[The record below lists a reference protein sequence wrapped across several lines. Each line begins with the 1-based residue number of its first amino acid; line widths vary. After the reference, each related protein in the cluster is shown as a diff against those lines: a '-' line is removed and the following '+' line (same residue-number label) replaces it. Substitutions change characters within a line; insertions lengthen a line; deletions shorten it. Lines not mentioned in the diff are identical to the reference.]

1 MSENSNIID
10 VTETEF
16 NDQVIEASESKLIVV
31 DFWAPWCAP
40 CKALTPTLEELAI
53 ELSDE
58 VSIHKV
64 NIDENMEIATQQRV
78 QSIPTLVI
86 FRKGEEVNRVVG
98 NKSKEELTGIF
109 QG

>member
-1 MSENSNIID
+1 MTGITDLDKESFQEAI
-10 VTETEF
+10 TEPDKT
-16 NDQVIEASESKLIVV
+16 VVV

-40 CKALTPTLEELAI
+40 CKALTPTLEEIAS
-53 ELSDE
+53 ELSDD

-64 NIDENMEIATQQRV
+64 NIDENMEIATQHGV

-98 NKSKEELTGIF
+98 NKGKAELTGIF